1 MKNAKPFIA
10 TSLLLLVLF
19 GLISSHC
26 TPETGGLVPSTEE
39 VLVRNVWSVDYY
51 YHDQDMTSNFSS
63 SRLLFSTTGV
73 VGYQKNNETIAG
85 TWSKTMDASNIELIT
100 L

>member
-51 YHDQDMTSNFSS
+51 SVLPVWLVIKRIMKLSLAH
-63 SRLLFSTTGV
+63 GV
-73 VGYQKNNETIAG
+73 KQWMLQILN
-85 TWSKTMDASNIELIT
+85 
-100 L
+100 